1 MKRSGLLLL
10 VSVSLSLGATA
21 LASARPHYGGTLRL
35 AVEDAPRSLDPA
47 DSGQPDSLAW
57 RGLSTLIFDTLVI
70 LDARAESRAALA
82 TSWQAQPGNQRW
94 QFNLRHGVAFH
105 DGSLVTPATVAA
117 SLRSANPNW
126 KVIAA
131 EEAVVIE
138 CEAPTPDLPAVL
150 AQPRY
155 GIAKRDGGKLTGTG
169 AFAVTRWEP
178 GKKLTLTARDDY
190 WGGRAFV
197 DAIEIELSQSF
208 HEQIIALD
216 LGRADL
222 AEVAPDQAR
231 HAATE
236 SRRVESSAPGEWMA
250 LVFNREPQSAEEGK
264 LRQALALGI
273 DRASMN
279 NVLLQGAG
287 EPAGS
292 VLPNW
297 MTGYAFLFPAA
308 SDLKQARQL
317 RGEVPQAPSWT
328 LGYDGSD
335 PLGKVLTER
344 IALNAHDAGLTVQP
358 TSSLTADVR
367 LVRIPL
373 PSLHAGI
380 ALRGLAS
387 RLGLPRPR
395 FESDTPASIYAAEST
410 LLESQRV
417 IPLLHLRS
425 AVALGGRVRNWT
437 EDPDGQWQLQNL
449 WLGTEKP

>member
-190 WGGRAFV
+190 WGGRAF
-197 DAIEIELSQSF
+197 
-208 HEQIIALD
+208 
-216 LGRADL
+216 
-222 AEVAPDQAR
+222 
-231 HAATE
+231 
-236 SRRVESSAPGEWMA
+236 
-250 LVFNREPQSAEEGK
+250 
-264 LRQALALGI
+264 
-273 DRASMN
+273 
-279 NVLLQGAG
+279 
-287 EPAGS
+287 
-292 VLPNW
+292 
-297 MTGYAFLFPAA
+297 
-308 SDLKQARQL
+308 
-317 RGEVPQAPSWT
+317 
-328 LGYDGSD
+328 
-335 PLGKVLTER
+335 
-344 IALNAHDAGLTVQP
+344 
-358 TSSLTADVR
+358 
-367 LVRIPL
+367 
-373 PSLHAGI
+373 
-380 ALRGLAS
+380 
-387 RLGLPRPR
+387 
-395 FESDTPASIYAAEST
+395 
-410 LLESQRV
+410 
-417 IPLLHLRS
+417 
-425 AVALGGRVRNWT
+425 
-437 EDPDGQWQLQNL
+437 
-449 WLGTEKP
+449 